1 MAFFYDTPEDTTTS
15 NVKIRRVS
23 KDNFKHDKCFTC
35 DQKGKKIIWSKR
47 RSISSRNRRWT
58 CHFNRS
64 NNSLWKFKWTVVTN
78 CSKMLESTNKWFR
91 YVSCRS
97 YLSHSLGG
105 NLQGVKNK
113 NFFYFSKKSF
123 PHKKSLIL
131 WDDCWSSRKI
141 IKSLKL

>member
-1 MAFFYDTPEDTTTS
+1 MKTSYDSRESNKNNKLMCHSHCRLNFTNDVKVARYQQLETVLGDGVFYDTPEDTTTY

-64 NNSLWKFKWTVVTN
+64 NNSL
-78 CSKMLESTNKWFR
+78 
-91 YVSCRS
+91 
-97 YLSHSLGG
+97 
-105 NLQGVKNK
+105 
-113 NFFYFSKKSF
+113 
-123 PHKKSLIL
+123 
-131 WDDCWSSRKI
+131 
-141 IKSLKL
+141 